1 MRIKITPVGTIT
13 TTETGETLT
22 GKTALATFDRHVEK
36 KQEQRQRFAREHPK
50 DWARFCRAREY
61 VDAPAAPQGTPEGH
75 APRSAT
81 NARARGSKRGMRAS
95 SSSSDDPEP
104 DPNPRIC
111 EWCGGPIDPRKRRD
125 ARHCKDAH
133 KSAARR
139 ARKKDENERALAP
152 APVKACKCGC
162 CVSLEDPDGDRVCSS
177 CGRYANPTHLTSPNG
192 YEAVF
197 ALMITDADGQYRR
210 LHNKR
215 RQGTGRWGGLVTRL
229 PSDPR
234 SDPKLGAIAPG
245 PTIHYRP
252 PSSSAAG
259 GQRR

>member
-1 MRIKITPVGTIT
+1 MRLNITPAETIT
-13 TTETGETLT
+13 TTDTGERLT
-22 GKTALATFDRHVEK
+22 GKRALAAFDRHVVD
-36 KQEQRQRFAREHPK
+36 KQQRRRERCAR
-50 DWARFCRAREY
+50 AT
-61 VDAPAAPQGTPEGH
+61 PQGR
-75 APRSAT
+75 APRPAT
-81 NARARGSKRGMRAS
+81 NTRTRGSKRGTRAS

-229 PSDPR
+229 PSDPKVR
-234 SDPKLGAIAPG
+234 PQAWRDPRQDKQSTTAPS
-245 PTIHYRP
+245 
-252 PSSSAAG
+252 SSSAARGQG
-259 GQRR
+259 GDSQ